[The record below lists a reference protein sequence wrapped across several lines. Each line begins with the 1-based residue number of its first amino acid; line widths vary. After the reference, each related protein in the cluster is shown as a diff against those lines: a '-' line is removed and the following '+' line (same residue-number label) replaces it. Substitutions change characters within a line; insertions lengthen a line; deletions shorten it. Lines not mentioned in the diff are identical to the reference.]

1 MPSVCSAVS
10 IITPQSVYLPPS
22 YFHLHA
28 FLLHSLGNFHNFSFE
43 NTFPLA
49 ETFSALRKNSTVQ
62 NSLVH
67 VWTFFCFIFLILF
80 PLIKFIYSLSTLS
93 KFRPLWPTPS
103 GKLINLKILC
113 RRDAAT
119 AFFASIVR
127 DFHEFLSR
135 IMMKIIRNERM
146 RENHRNMAQFQQQKQ
161 TKNIENK
168 IHFFEG

>member
-1 MPSVCSAVS
+1 MDFFMF
-10 IITPQSVYLPPS
+10 
-22 YFHLHA
+22 YFLD
-28 FLLHSLGNFHNFSFE
+28 
-43 NTFPLA
+43 
-49 ETFSALRKNSTVQ
+49 
-62 NSLVH
+62 
-67 VWTFFCFIFLILF
+67 FISSDKI
-80 PLIKFIYSLSTLS
+80 IYSLSTLS

-135 IMMKIIRNERM
+135 IMMKIIKNERM

-168 IHFFEG
+168 IHFFEGQKKGSTISTFMAPLFPTFYGCRGSDR